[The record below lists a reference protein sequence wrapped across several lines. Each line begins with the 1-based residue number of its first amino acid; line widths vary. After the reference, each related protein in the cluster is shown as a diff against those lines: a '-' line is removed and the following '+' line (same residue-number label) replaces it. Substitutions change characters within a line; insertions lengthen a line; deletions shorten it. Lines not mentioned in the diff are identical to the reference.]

1 MSKNTEQQVWNIP
14 DIYLVVTCGSNE
26 PRFMVADVYANSKP
40 GRAAGLWSYFSY
52 GQYNK
57 IGKVTMFK
65 RDKGYIVRLKCANIK
80 RFETFVTNEP
90 GLDTIREILAG
101 WVTGSESL
109 SSLALATREV

>member
-26 PRFMVADVYANSKP
+26 PKFMVADVYANSKP

-57 IGKVTMFK
+57 IGRLSLFY
-65 RDKGYIVRLKCANIK
+65 RDKGYIVRFKASGVK
-80 RFETFVTNEP
+80 RFETFVTNAP
-90 GLDTIREILAG
+90 GIDAIREILAA

-109 SSLALATREV
+109 ASLALATPEV